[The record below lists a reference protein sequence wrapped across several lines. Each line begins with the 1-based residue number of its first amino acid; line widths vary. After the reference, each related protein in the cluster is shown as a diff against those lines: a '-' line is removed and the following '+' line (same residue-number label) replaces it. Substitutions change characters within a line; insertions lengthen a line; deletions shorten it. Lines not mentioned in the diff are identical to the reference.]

1 MGFDRQQLEAFSA
14 IVEMRHFGEA
24 AKRLNI
30 TRGAVSQRL
39 RLLEQATGCPLIV
52 RDGNVPTPAGEALL
66 RHIRVLQM
74 LEADTL
80 RRIKPTDAQRPRI
93 SVAVNADS
101 LATWFEPIAWAI
113 ARENVALELMVDDQD
128 HTLPLLARG
137 EAAGCVSTSDEPPT
151 GFLAEP
157 IGAMEY
163 ECVASAA
170 FAHAYFPQGVG
181 LHSILAAPAVLY
193 NRKDGLHELFL
204 EKLLDFEVSGYAA
217 HFFPSPFALLAAIK
231 NGVGYGLVPCL
242 QASELIEGGELVRL
256 APNHRI
262 QVNLY
267 WHHWETAP
275 SNAQIISDLVVRQA
289 REMLIQPNDQAIS
302 DLGEDELVE

>member
-1 MGFDRQQLEAFSA
+1 MVFDRQQLEAFFA
-14 IVEMRHFGEA
+14 VVESRHFGEA
-24 AKRLNI
+24 AKRLNV
-30 TRGAVSQRL
+30 TRGAISQRL
-39 RLLEQATGCPLIV
+39 KALEIAAGCPLV
-52 RDGNVPTPAGEALL
+52 MRDGNIPTLAGEALL

-80 RRIKPTDAQRPRI
+80 RHIKPTGRQCARI

-101 LATWFEPIAWAI
+101 LATWFEPIAWEI
-113 ARENVALELMVDDQD
+113 AKENVALELLVDDQD

-137 EAAGCVSTSDEPPT
+137 EAIGCVSTSHDPPT

-163 ECVASAA
+163 ECVASPA
-170 FAHAYFPQGVG
+170 FTETYFSKGLG

-193 NRKDGLHELFL
+193 NRKDGLHEVFL
-204 EKLLDFEVSGYAA
+204 ETFLDFGVRGYAT
-217 HFFPSPFALLAAIK
+217 HFFPSPFALLEAIK
-231 NGVGYGLVPCL
+231 IGVGYGLVPCS
-242 QASELIEGGELVRL
+242 QACPLIEAGDLVPL

-275 SNAQIISDLVVRQA
+275 SNAQAISDLVIREA
-289 REMLIQPNDQAIS
+289 RKVLIQPDDQ
-302 DLGEDELVE
+302 DVFTDD